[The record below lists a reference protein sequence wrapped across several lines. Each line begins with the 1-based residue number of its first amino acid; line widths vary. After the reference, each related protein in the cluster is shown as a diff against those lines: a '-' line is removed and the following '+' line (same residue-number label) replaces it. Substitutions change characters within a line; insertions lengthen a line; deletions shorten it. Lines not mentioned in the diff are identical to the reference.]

1 MVKKN
6 TFLGY
11 YDWINYANAMN
22 DEQLGILF
30 RKILQH
36 VNQEDEDELPLEL
49 KIVRADIQTKLDVNA
64 EKRNNKVE
72 ETRKK
77 RSEA

>member
-36 VNQEDEDELPLEL
+36 VNQEEEDELPLEL